1 MISNMATEIE
11 IFMRKVPVIEKRQLL
26 QYKADIDERVTTWA
40 VAERTLHALC
50 IRRKLYCTSDER
62 YISTFSFEEDRV
74 TEEDLRFIK
83 MFWTVLEVMPNST
96 QFDYNSKNALPL
108 FFIDTSKMTTNKVCY
123 VPKNAEVATCRR
135 IKENTDLKWDKE
147 DIRFAI
153 VEDMESAEK
162 LMKVGFR
169 YIIAINEEAEEQED
183 RIEILKEYEEEEA
196 WEDI

>member
-26 QYKADIDERVTTWA
+26 QYMADIDERVTTWA

-50 IRRKLYCTSDER
+50 IRHKLYYTSDER
-62 YISTFSFEEDRV
+62 YISTFPFEEDRV

-83 MFWTVLEVMPNST
+83 MFWVVLEVMPNST

-183 RIEILKEYEEEEA
+183 RIKILKKYKEEEA
-196 WEDI
+196 WEDM

>member
-26 QYKADIDERVTTWA
+26 QYMADIDERVTTWA

-50 IRRKLYCTSDER
+50 IRRKLYYTSDER
-62 YISTFSFEEDRV
+62 YISTFPFEEDRV

-83 MFWTVLEVMPNST
+83 MFWVVLEVMPNST

>member
-26 QYKADIDERVTTWA
+26 QYMADIDERVTTWA

-62 YISTFSFEEDRV
+62 YISTFPFEEDRV

>member
-26 QYKADIDERVTTWA
+26 QYMADFDERVTTWA

-50 IRRKLYCTSDER
+50 IRRKLYYTSDER
-62 YISTFSFEEDRV
+62 YISTFPFEEDRV

-183 RIEILKEYEEEEA
+183 RIEILKEYEEEDA